1 MRHFALSF
9 LLAAVA
15 FAADFETGFV
25 KQSDEGIFR
34 WNTIPQIARLSN
46 GHLLTVWW
54 VMPKGQARG
63 FIYGAF
69 SSDSGRTWSE
79 PKLLIEDAVKT
90 SGDPNILVDG
100 KKVFVFSTQVLMPNK
115 INKSWIAMVRSE
127 DDGKTWT
134 KPADIPIPRQ
144 YVAGKQHNGI
154 KLRDGTYMFGVA
166 WDKWPEIGMA
176 ARTEGE
182 MDLTTGVMIS
192 KDGEHWTLHGAVHTF
207 VDKISPNST
216 NGLCEPSLVELDNGE
231 ILMILRSGDS
241 FHYESRSNDGGVTW
255 SIPVRSSLP
264 GNNTPSALWRLD
276 QNSKEIIVVW
286 NASPLARYPLSTAIS
301 ADGGK
306 TWSKPRILA
315 QTEALQVSYPGITQ
329 ASDGTFIAVWQQA
342 LKDNNGR
349 DIRWARFTRD
359 WVLGK

>member
-1 MRHFALSF
+1 MKHFVLSFAL
-9 LLAAVA
+9 LTAAY
-15 FAADFETGFV
+15 AADFETGAV
-25 KQSDEGIFR
+25 KRSDGAAFHM
-34 WNTIPQIARLSN
+34 NTIPQITRLSN
-46 GHLLTVWW
+46 GQLLTVWW
-54 VMPKGQARG
+54 VSAKNQPKGS
-63 FIYGAF
+63 IYGAF
-69 SSDSGRTWSE
+69 SADSGRTWSE
-79 PKLLIEDAVKT
+79 PKVLIEDAVKA

-100 KKVFVFSTQVLMPNK
+100 NKVFVFSTQVFVPNK

-127 DDGKTWT
+127 DDGKTWS
-134 KPADIPIPRQ
+134 KPVDVPIPRQ

-182 MDLTTGVMIS
+182 MDLTTGVMLS

-216 NGLCEPSLVELDNGE
+216 NGLCEPSLVELENGE
-231 ILMILRSGDS
+231 VLMILRSGDS

-255 SIPVRSSLP
+255 SAPKRSSMP

-276 QNSKEIIVVW
+276 QNGKEIIAVW
-286 NASPLARYPLSTAIS
+286 NNSPLTRYPLSTAIS

-315 QTEALQVSYPGITQ
+315 KTEGLQVSYPGITQ
-329 ASDGTFIAVWQQA
+329 ATDGTFVAVWQQA
-342 LKDNNGR
+342 LKEGGR
-349 DIRWARFTRD
+349 DIRWARFTRE